1 MDLLSS
7 AGTRTIKVADYFIDY
22 KKTVLKSDEVIS
34 KFTIPKRPESL
45 KLACHKISKRF
56 EDDISTVCLVLA
68 IEHSQNMITQA
79 RCAMGG
85 MAAIPKRAH
94 HIEQK
99 LISQSLQVSTFI
111 DAATAINDDFTPMSD
126 VRSSAH
132 YRTTVSKNL
141 LQRIGIEFCEP
152 QTRNN
157 NNIAITRISHASL

>member
-1 MDLLSS
+1 
-7 AGTRTIKVADYFIDY
+7 
-22 KKTVLKSDEVIS
+22 
-34 KFTIPKRPESL
+34 
-45 KLACHKISKRF
+45 
-56 EDDISTVCLVLA
+56 
-68 IEHSQNMITQA
+68 MITQA

-99 LISQSLQVSTFI
+99 LISQSLQVSSFI

-152 QTRNN
+152 QARNN